1 MIILALKTDQPEAEI
16 CLYNDDMLLKKETWT
31 AHRQLAETIHTKIA
45 KLLKDCGKNWQDIE
59 GIVCFKG
66 PGSFTGL
73 RIGLSL
79 ANATAY
85 GVDAKIVSEQG
96 NDWQRTGV
104 KRLLVGETEVVV
116 MPEYGA
122 EAHITQQRK

>member
-1 MIILALKTDQPEAEI
+1 MIILTLKTDQPEAEL
-16 CLYNDDMLLKKETWT
+16 CLYDDDKLLHQETWE
-31 AHRQLAETIHTKIA
+31 AHRQLAETVHLKVA
-45 KLLKDCGKNWQDIE
+45 DLLKHAGMDWQDIE

-85 GVDAKIVSEQG
+85 GVDANIVSQQG
-96 NDWQRTGV
+96 TDWRQAGI
-104 KRLLVGETEVVV
+104 KRLLAGESEEVA

-122 EAHITQQRK
+122 EAHITKQRK

>member
-1 MIILALKTDQPEAEI
+1 MLILTLKTDQPEAEI
-16 CLYNDDMLLKKETWT
+16 CLYEDTKLLKQETWQ
-31 AHRQLAETIHTKIA
+31 AHRQLAETIHTKLA
-45 KLLKDCGKNWQDIE
+45 NLLKSSHKDWKDIS

-73 RIGLSL
+73 RIGMSV
-79 ANATAY
+79 ANAAAY

-96 NDWQRTGV
+96 KLWRENGI
-104 KRLLVGETEVVV
+104 KRLQAGDSEVVA

>member
-1 MIILALKTDQPEAEI
+1 MIILTLKTDQPEAEL
-16 CLYNDDMLLKKETWT
+16 CLYNDNKLLKRENWA
-31 AHRQLAETIHTKIA
+31 AHRQLAETVHIKIA
-45 KLLKDCGKNWQDIE
+45 ELLKSESKNWHDIE

-85 GVDAKIVSEQG
+85 GVNAKIVSEQG
-96 NDWQRTGV
+96 DNWQQTGI
-104 KRLLVGETEVVV
+104 KRLLAGESEVVA